1 MLEKLDWKH
10 IAIMALFVAVAVVV
24 AVVPKAAG
32 YVTPL
37 VPVLG
42 ALALGKQWAPAD
54 EEKKP

>member
-1 MLEKLDWKH
+1 MLDKLDWKH
-10 IAIMALFVAVAVVV
+10 IAIFALFICAALVIAF
-24 AVVPKAAG
+24 VPKAAG